1 MKPVIYKQLE
11 KYKDKN
17 GKIVGYLL
25 KDSQGNQ
32 MQIKQQDLKKQIKAG
47 AIKVFNLTLTKDDRL
62 VDGAAEKPKQEEISN
77 KRPDHLKASRYV
89 CGEIRLNN
97 DELLG
102 YIVFNKR
109 ANYDIMSKD
118 LELSQ
123 NDDVLHI
130 MEPSE
135 LTRSIRFG
143 FDYVNAYIDQNG
155 KLEINYKDLQKSYE
169 VSKGM
174 SKELKTLI
182 PNRKDAGMLLWE
194 SQLVNDDLDT
204 LIKING
210 NKQQD
215 FVKACVAI
223 QKLVGQNIE
232 YVMAASAKM
241 LNSFA
246 RRYSFKTFQD
256 DKNLIQKMICTPKY
270 IRKNANIIQDWFN
283 SYEAVKQNFYNNEK
297 GQNSKV
303 SEIED
308 RLIEKIVSG
317 FKLNLPAGLM
327 RLSLKVDDDNG
338 YVYALVTN
346 EEQVKNAIVYMV
358 KNLGIFEMTAD
369 YLKHASQI
377 DEIEMAFYNWF
388 NLRIDTETLQEK

>member
-32 MQIKQQDLKKQIKAG
+32 MQIKQQDLKKQIKTG
-47 AIKVFNLTLTKDDRL
+47 AIKVINLTLTKDDRL
-62 VDGAAEKPKQEEISN
+62 VDGATEKPKQEEISN

-89 CGEIRLNN
+89 CGEIRL
-97 DELLG
+97 DKEGLLG
-102 YIVFNKR
+102 YIVYNKK
-109 ANYDIMSKD
+109 AEYDLMQND

-123 NDDVLHI
+123 NDDVLHV

-135 LTRSIRFG
+135 LVKSIRFG
-143 FDYVNAYIDQNG
+143 FQYVNAYIDLNG
-155 KLEINYKDLQKSYE
+155 KLGINYKDLQKSYE
-169 VSKGM
+169 ISKGM

-182 PNRKDAGMLLWE
+182 PNKNDAGMLLWE
-194 SQLVNDDLDT
+194 SQLVNDNLDT

-210 NKQQD
+210 NRQQD
-215 FVKACVAI
+215 FVKACIAI
-223 QKLVGQNIE
+223 QELVGQNIE
-232 YVMAASAKM
+232 YIMAASAKM

-246 RRYSFKTFQD
+246 RRYSFKKYQKHT
-256 DKNLIQKMICTPKY
+256 KSIQRMICTPKY

-283 SYEAVKQNFYNNEK
+283 SYEAVKQNFYSDSR
-297 GQNSKV
+297 GQNSKI

-308 RLIEKIVSG
+308 RLIKKTVG
-317 FKLNLPAGLM
+317 CFKLELPEGLM
-327 RLSLKVDDDNG
+327 RLSLKVDDDS

-358 KNLGIFEMTAD
+358 KHLGIFEMTAE
-369 YLKHASQI
+369 YIRNARQI

-388 NLRIDTETLQEK
+388 NLKIERETLQEK

>member
-32 MQIKQQDLKKQIKAG
+32 MQIKQQDLKKQIKTG
-47 AIKVFNLTLTKDDRL
+47 AIKVINLTLTKDDRL
-62 VDGAAEKPKQEEISN
+62 VDGATEKPKQEEISN

-89 CGEIRLNN
+89 CGEIRL
-97 DELLG
+97 DKEDLLG
-102 YIVFNKR
+102 YIVYNKK
-109 ANYDIMSKD
+109 AEYDLMQND

-135 LTRSIRFG
+135 LVKSIRFG
-143 FDYVNAYIDQNG
+143 FQYVNAYIDLNG
-155 KLEINYKDLQKSYE
+155 KLGINYKDLQKSYE
-169 VSKGM
+169 ISKGM

-182 PNRKDAGMLLWE
+182 PNKNDAGMLLWE
-194 SQLVNDDLDT
+194 SQLVNDNLDT

-210 NKQQD
+210 NRQQD
-215 FVKACVAI
+215 FVKACIAI
-223 QKLVGQNIE
+223 QELVGQNIE
-232 YVMAASAKM
+232 YIMAASAKM

-246 RRYSFKTFQD
+246 RRYSFKKYQKD
-256 DKNLIQKMICTPKY
+256 AKSIQRMICTPKY

-283 SYEAVKQNFYNNEK
+283 SYEAVKQNFYSDSK
-297 GQNSKV
+297 GQNSKI

-308 RLIEKIVSG
+308 RLIKKIVEC
-317 FKLNLPAGLM
+317 FKLELPEGLM
-327 RLSLKVDDDNG
+327 RLSLKVDDDS

-358 KNLGIFEMTAD
+358 KHLGIFEMTAE
-369 YLKHASQI
+369 YIRNASQI

-388 NLRIDTETLQEK
+388 NLKIESETLQEK

>member
-32 MQIKQQDLKKQIKAG
+32 MQIKQQDLKKQIKTG
-47 AIKVFNLTLTKDDRL
+47 AIKVINLTLTKDDRL
-62 VDGAAEKPKQEEISN
+62 VDGATEKPKQEEISN

-89 CGEIRLNN
+89 CGEIRL
-97 DELLG
+97 DKEGLLG
-102 YIVFNKR
+102 YIVYNKK
-109 ANYDIMSKD
+109 AEYDLMQND

-135 LTRSIRFG
+135 LVKSIRFG
-143 FDYVNAYIDQNG
+143 FQYVNAYIDLNG
-155 KLEINYKDLQKSYE
+155 KLGINYKDLQKSYE
-169 VSKGM
+169 ISKGM

-182 PNRKDAGMLLWE
+182 PNKNDAGMLLWE
-194 SQLVNDDLDT
+194 SQLVNDNLDT

-215 FVKACVAI
+215 FVKACIAI
-223 QKLVGQNIE
+223 QELVGQNIE
-232 YVMAASAKM
+232 YIMAASAKM

-246 RRYSFKTFQD
+246 RRYSFKKYQKDT
-256 DKNLIQKMICTPKY
+256 KSIQRMICTPKY

-283 SYEAVKQNFYNNEK
+283 SYEAVKQNFYSNEK
-297 GQNSKV
+297 GQNSKI

-308 RLIEKIVSG
+308 RLIKKIVG
-317 FKLNLPAGLM
+317 CFKLELPEGLM
-327 RLSLKVDDDNG
+327 RLSLKVDDDS

-358 KNLGIFEMTAD
+358 KHLGIFEITAE
-369 YLKHASQI
+369 YIRNASQI

-388 NLRIDTETLQEK
+388 NLKIESETLQEK

>member
-11 KYKDKN
+11 KYKNKN

-194 SQLVNDDLDT
+194 SQLVNDDLDN

-223 QKLVGQNIE
+223 QELVGQNIE

-256 DKNLIQKMICTPKY
+256 NKNMIQKMICTPKY

-377 DEIEMAFYNWF
+377 NEIEMAFYNWF

>member
-32 MQIKQQDLKKQIKAG
+32 IQIKQQDLKKQIKAG
-47 AIKVFNLTLTKDDRL
+47 AIKVVNLTLTKDDRL
-62 VDGAAEKPKQEEISN
+62 VDGATEKPRQEKISN

-102 YIVFNKR
+102 YIVFNKK
-109 ANYDIMSKD
+109 ADYDIMSKD

-182 PNRKDAGMLLWE
+182 PNRKDAGILLWE
-194 SQLVNDDLDT
+194 SQLVNDSLDSF
-204 LIKING
+204 IKA
-210 NKQQD
+210 NKNKCQD
-215 FVKACVAI
+215 FAKACVAI
-223 QKLVGQNIE
+223 QELVGQNIE
-232 YVMAASAKM
+232 YIMAASAKM

-283 SYEAVKQNFYNNEK
+283 SYEAVKQNFYSDSR
-297 GQNSKV
+297 GQNSKI

-308 RLIEKIVSG
+308 RLIKKIVG
-317 FKLNLPAGLM
+317 CFKLELPEGLM
-327 RLSLKVDDDNG
+327 RLSLKVDDDS

-358 KNLGIFEMTAD
+358 KHLGIFDTTAD
-369 YLKHASQI
+369 YLKHAGQI

-388 NLRIDTETLQEK
+388 NLKIESETLQEK

>member
-210 NKQQD
+210 NKQQN

-223 QKLVGQNIE
+223 QELVGQNIE

-256 DKNLIQKMICTPKY
+256 NKNMIQKMICTPKY

-377 DEIEMAFYNWF
+377 NEIEMAFYNWF

>member
-32 MQIKQQDLKKQIKAG
+32 MQIKQQDLKKQIKTG
-47 AIKVFNLTLTKDDRL
+47 AIKVINLTLTKDDRL
-62 VDGAAEKPKQEEISN
+62 VDGATEKPKQEEISN

-89 CGEIRLNN
+89 CGEIRL
-97 DELLG
+97 DKEGLLG
-102 YIVFNKR
+102 YIVYNKK
-109 ANYDIMSKD
+109 AEYDLMQND

-135 LTRSIRFG
+135 LVKSIRFG
-143 FDYVNAYIDQNG
+143 FQYVNAYIDLNG
-155 KLEINYKDLQKSYE
+155 KLGINYKDLQKSYE
-169 VSKGM
+169 ISKGM

-182 PNRKDAGMLLWE
+182 PNKNDAGMLLWE
-194 SQLVNDDLDT
+194 SQLVNDNLDT

-210 NKQQD
+210 NRQQD
-215 FVKACVAI
+215 FVKACIAI
-223 QKLVGQNIE
+223 QELVGQNIE
-232 YVMAASAKM
+232 YIMAASAKM

-246 RRYSFKTFQD
+246 RRYSFKKYQKDT
-256 DKNLIQKMICTPKY
+256 KSIQKMICTPKY

-283 SYEAVKQNFYNNEK
+283 SYEAVKQNFYSDSR
-297 GQNSKV
+297 GQNSKI

-308 RLIEKIVSG
+308 RLIKKTVG
-317 FKLNLPAGLM
+317 CFKLELPEGLM
-327 RLSLKVDDDNG
+327 RLSLKVDDDS

-358 KNLGIFEMTAD
+358 KHLGIFEMTAE
-369 YLKHASQI
+369 YIRNARQI

-388 NLRIDTETLQEK
+388 NLKIERETLQEK

>member
-1 MKPVIYKQLE
+1 MKPVIYRQLE

-32 MQIKQQDLKKQIKAG
+32 MQIKQQDLKKQIKTG
-47 AIKVFNLTLTKDDRL
+47 AIKVINLTLTKDDRL
-62 VDGAAEKPKQEEISN
+62 VDGATEKPKQEEISN

-89 CGEIRLNN
+89 CGEIRL
-97 DELLG
+97 DKEGLLG
-102 YIVFNKR
+102 YIVYNKK
-109 ANYDIMSKD
+109 AEYDLMQND

-135 LTRSIRFG
+135 LVKSIRFG
-143 FDYVNAYIDQNG
+143 FQYVNAYIDLNG
-155 KLEINYKDLQKSYE
+155 KLGINYKDLQKSYE
-169 VSKGM
+169 ITKGM
-174 SKELKTLI
+174 SKELKTMI
-182 PNRKDAGMLLWE
+182 PNKNDAGMLLWE
-194 SQLVNDDLDT
+194 SQLVNDNLDT

-210 NKQQD
+210 NRQQD
-215 FVKACVAI
+215 FVKACIAI
-223 QKLVGQNIE
+223 QELVGQNIE
-232 YVMAASAKM
+232 YIMAASAKM

-246 RRYSFKTFQD
+246 RRYSFKEYQKDT
-256 DKNLIQKMICTPKY
+256 KYIQRMICTPKY

-283 SYEAVKQNFYNNEK
+283 SYEAVKQNFYSDSR
-297 GQNSKV
+297 GQNSKI

-308 RLIEKIVSG
+308 RLIKKIVG
-317 FKLNLPAGLM
+317 CFKLELPEWLM
-327 RLSLKVDDDNG
+327 RLSLKVDDDS

-358 KNLGIFEMTAD
+358 KHLGIFEMTAE
-369 YLKHASQI
+369 YIRNASQI

-388 NLRIDTETLQEK
+388 NLKIESETLQEK